1 MKDRF
6 ARIRA
11 ALIWIIAAA
20 ALTGCSRSAI
30 NYQIAESIGTVGLYE
45 NNEPVESPQ
54 MKAEREQKEI
64 AESEESQF
72 QEQLDEA
79 KALADGYFYEEAV
92 KYLEQIEPMEN
103 TRERLTQMI
112 DTYTSAQEA
121 LTPYEGDVTH
131 LCFPILIEDS
141 GRAFD
146 GDDYSYNYAST
157 MITTREFKGILES
170 LYANGYILV
179 DIADVAAKT
188 TDARGITIMEKCP
201 LKLPAGKKPVIV
213 SQDNLNYASIR
224 NGDGIATA
232 LTLEEG
238 EVKARYTDEEG
249 HDLNGDYD
257 LIPILNSF
265 VREHPDF
272 SWRGAKGIVS
282 VSGSEGVFG
291 YNLESTLGNNAQQ
304 NKDTVSQI
312 AQALTS
318 DGWKIACAGYKH
330 AYMNEMS
337 TEQLESDIDDWFS
350 QVGELTGG
358 TNILFY
364 PYGGEVEYPSAQ
376 LTSLL
381 DKGFEYLCG
390 LWTDQDFLEVN
401 EDYTRQTRR
410 FVDGYTLEYAPNYF
424 TSFFSASSVIDP
436 DR

>member
-1 MKDRF
+1 MKHRF
-6 ARIRA
+6 ARTRA
-11 ALIWIIAAA
+11 AVTCVIAAVI
-20 ALTGCSRSAI
+20 LTGCSRSAI

-54 MKAEREQKEI
+54 MKADREQREI
-64 AESEESQF
+64 AESEETAF
-72 QEQLDEA
+72 QEQLDTAQEM
-79 KALADGYFYEEAV
+79 ADGYFYEEAI

-103 TRERLTQMI
+103 TRERLTEMI
-112 DTYTSAQEA
+112 DTYNSALEG
-121 LTPYEGDVTH
+121 LTVYEGDVAH

-146 GDDYSYNYAST
+146 GDDYSYNYAGT
-157 MITTREFKGILES
+157 MITTKEFKGILQS
-170 LYANGYILV
+170 LYDNGYILV

-188 TDARGITIMEKCP
+188 TDERGITIMEKCE
-201 LKLPAGKKPVIV
+201 LKLPPGKKPVII
-213 SQDNLNYASIR
+213 SQDNLNYSSIR

-232 LTLEEG
+232 LVVEDG
-238 EVKARYTDEEG
+238 MVKARYTDEEG

-257 LIPILNSF
+257 LVPILDTF

-272 SWRGAKGIVS
+272 SWRGTKGIVS

-291 YNLESTLGNNAQQ
+291 YNLESTLGNNASQ
-304 NKDTVSQI
+304 NRDTVSQI
-312 AQALTS
+312 AQTLVS
-318 DGWKIACAGYKH
+318 DGWKIACAGYNH
-330 AYMNEMS
+330 AYMNEM
-337 TEQLESDIDDWFS
+337 TTQQLESDIDDW
-350 QVGELTGG
+350 QKEVGELTGS

-364 PYGGEVEYPSAQ
+364 PYGGEVAYPSEQ
-376 LTSLL
+376 LTCLL

-424 TSFFSASSVIDP
+424 TSFFSAASVLDP